1 MKIRELLLWFAVI
14 IALVLAIGNIF
25 CIREIM
31 KIMDT
36 MIETD
41 KLIIFWMD
49 FKDSMMM
56 L

>member
-14 IALVLAIGNIF
+14 IALAIAINNLF
-25 CIREIM
+25 CIREII

-49 FKDSMMM
+49 YKNIMTMI
-56 L
+56 